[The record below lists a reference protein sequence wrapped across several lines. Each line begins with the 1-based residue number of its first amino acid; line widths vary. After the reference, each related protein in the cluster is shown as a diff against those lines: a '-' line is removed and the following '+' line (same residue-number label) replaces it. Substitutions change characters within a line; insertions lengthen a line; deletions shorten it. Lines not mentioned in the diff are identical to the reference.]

1 MRERN
6 EKLNIYLN
14 RDEKKMLDKKAEK
27 AGLTN
32 SALIRF
38 LIEDFKPKEKPPL
51 EFYDSLNSIRKVG
64 NVINQMVVRANYLGY
79 IEDVKFL
86 RKTITNLNE
95 MIMNI
100 KEYYLVPDKIGK
112 DNKNMI

>member
-14 RDEKKMLDKKAEK
+14 RDEKKMLDRKAETT
-27 AGLTN
+27 GLTN

-38 LIEDFKPKEKPPL
+38 LITDFKPKEKPPL

-86 RKTITNLNE
+86 RKTITTLNE
-95 MIMNI
+95 MIINI
-100 KEYYLVPDKIGK
+100 REYYLLPDKIDK
-112 DNKNMI
+112 DNAN

>member
-14 RDEKKMLDKKAEK
+14 RDEKKMLDKKAEIT
-27 AGLTN
+27 GLTN
-32 SALIRF
+32 SSLIRF
-38 LIEDFKPKEKPPL
+38 LITDFKPKEKPPL

-86 RKTITNLNE
+86 RKTIININE
-95 MIMNI
+95 MIMGI
-100 KEYYLVPDKIGK
+100 KEYYLLPDKIDK
-112 DNKNMI
+112 DNAK